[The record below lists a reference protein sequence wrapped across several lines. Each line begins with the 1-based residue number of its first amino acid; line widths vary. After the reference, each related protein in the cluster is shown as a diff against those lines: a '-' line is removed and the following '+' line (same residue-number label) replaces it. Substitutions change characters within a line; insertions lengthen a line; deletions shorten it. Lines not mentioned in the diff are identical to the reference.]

1 MTAEGE
7 GVLKGSEK
15 AVTSGESRE
24 HMTKPPALIIT
35 ATSKMRESCQETRV
49 TRLQHACYEVL
60 HVLH

>member
-7 GVLKGSEK
+7 GFLKGSEK

-35 ATSKMRESCQETRV
+35 ATSKMRESCQETRA
-49 TRLQHACYEVL
+49 TQLWHASYEVL